1 MRAKRGGNWARFLLL
16 AIALCIAC
24 AGQALGQYR
33 RADAGALDRSAGP
46 VRLVVMPLDVQL
58 SLLTAGGVQEPSAEW
73 TETATQLLAA
83 AISDY
88 GKARGIVAVPFD
100 EARLAGDEVD
110 TALQLV
116 KLHGLVGRSITVY
129 QLSDGAQLP
138 TKADSFDWSLGPQ
151 VEVIGRTQQADYAL
165 FIFLRDSYASGGR
178 VAATVLGAMVGV
190 ALPAPAQIGFASV
203 VDLKTGNVARFNLV
217 RRLTGNVRTPEGAR
231 ETVQELLKGLRE

>member
-1 MRAKRGGNWARFLLL
+1 
-16 AIALCIAC
+16 
-24 AGQALGQYR
+24 
-33 RADAGALDRSAGP
+33 
-46 VRLVVMPLDVQL
+46 MPLDVQL